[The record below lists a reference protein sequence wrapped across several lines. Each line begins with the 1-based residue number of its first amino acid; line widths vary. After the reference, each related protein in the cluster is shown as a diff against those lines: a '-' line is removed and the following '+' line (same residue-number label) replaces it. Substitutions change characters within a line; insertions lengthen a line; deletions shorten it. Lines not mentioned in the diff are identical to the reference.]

1 MTTHAPRT
9 TLADHALTA
18 DHCADVIAQHLS
30 LADNLAS
37 RFRDRGEP
45 MDDLIQVARVGLVLA
60 AQRYDPLSP
69 VPFVGFAVPTVLG
82 ELRKHFRDHV
92 WVVRP
97 PRRLQELRPRVVRAQ
112 DTLTQ
117 QLGRLPHVDE
127 VAAEVGEPVAEV
139 REALSLASAYTPHSL
154 DGADGGPGLAETL
167 VAADLR
173 VEEVDNRLTLSP
185 ALHTLPA
192 RSKAVLRLHYFEGH
206 TQQQIADRIGVSQ
219 MQVSRIL
226 RQSLA
231 QMRPKVAATN

>member
-1 MTTHAPRT
+1 MTTHAPRS
-9 TLADHALTA
+9 TLADRPLTS
-18 DHCADVIAQHLS
+18 DGFADVIAQHLS

-60 AQRYDPLSP
+60 AQRYDPRSP

-97 PRRLQELRPRVVRAQ
+97 PRRLQELRPRVVQAQ
-112 DTLTQ
+112 DALTQ
-117 QLGRLPHVDE
+117 QLGRLPLVDE
-127 VAAEVGEPVAEV
+127 VATAVDEPVADV
-139 REALSLASAYTPHSL
+139 REALSLATAYTPHSL
-154 DGADGGPGLAETL
+154 DGADGPGLAETL
-167 VAADLR
+167 MAADVR
-173 VEEVDNRLTLSP
+173 VEEVDNRLTLRP
-185 ALHTLPA
+185 ALHSLPA

-226 RQSLA
+226 RQSLS
-231 QMRPKVAATN
+231 QMRPMVAATN